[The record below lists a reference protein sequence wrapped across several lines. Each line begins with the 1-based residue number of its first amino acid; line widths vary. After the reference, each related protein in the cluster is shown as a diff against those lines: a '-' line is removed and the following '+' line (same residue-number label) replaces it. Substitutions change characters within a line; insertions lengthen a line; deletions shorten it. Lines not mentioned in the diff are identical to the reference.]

1 MQASDRAEKEIICAW
16 LEKEK
21 KETQY

>member
-1 MQASDRAEKEIICAW
+1 MQASDRAEKEIICVL